1 MVGRIFFFF
10 FSLVKLLTSS
20 PTQSRKTT
28 FDQFCLASTIY
39 ITIQSVYIKLF
50 YHEVSIGGLQ
60 MTSVNLENPS
70 VLLRYLDIFGQLVGF
85 GF

>member
-1 MVGRIFFFF
+1 MVGRILFFFF
-10 FSLVKLLTSS
+10 LVKLLTSS
-20 PTQSRKTT
+20 PTQSHQTT

-39 ITIQSVYIKLF
+39 IQSVYIKLF